1 MKLELSL
8 SIWKSKKSVK
18 STLRTWLHTWFNSYN
33 YTAIYNSR
41 CIGIRSTIN
50 INSLR
55 ITRIFF
61 FLQSNEIGGNGWRVQ
76 SCSVFWSFHI
86 IRHSI
91 SLRTKWATTERL
103 NTTIEKLFLTWA
115 YTEASGTTFDSEPS
129 PYIFKLWFYKKRTTR
144 ELELIYGIT
153 KYGLQMIKVVK
164 TSMPIHKL

>member
-1 MKLELSL
+1 MSNQLFEHDYIHDSTVATILQYIIVGVSVFARPST
-8 SIWKSKKSVK
+8 SIHLG
-18 STLRTWLHTWFNSYN
+18 LRE
-33 YTAIYNSR
+33 
-41 CIGIRSTIN
+41 
-50 INSLR
+50 
-55 ITRIFF
+55 FF